1 MAKGA
6 TQAPD
11 VFLESST
18 STSTGEPEGND
29 YERRLPNWVD
39 FLVLGL
45 YFAFV
50 LAIGLYSSWRTK
62 RGSVSSY
69 FLASRNMHWIP
80 VGASLFASN
89 IGSGHF
95 IGLAGSG
102 AASGIG
108 IGAFELNA
116 IYVLMLLG
124 WIFVPVYMSSGVY
137 TMPEYLRERFGGQRI
152 RIYLSVLALILY
164 VFTKISADLYAG
176 ALFIQTALDKGD
188 STEWLYLSI
197 LILLAIAA
205 LFTITGGLTAVIWT
219 DFVQT
224 ILMLIGAFI
233 LMGMSFHAVGG
244 YNALVTDYF
253 HAIPTNTVYTADNLT
268 NCGEPPDYAM
278 DLFRSI
284 VPGESDLPWTG
295 MLFGVTISGIWYWC
309 TDQVIVQRTLSS
321 RNMIHAKAGCVLA
334 AALKFLPM
342 FLLVFPGMAARI
354 LFTDRVACVVPEEC
368 KAACGSTSGCTNIAY
383 IELVLRLLP
392 TGLCGLML
400 AVMMAALMSSLTSIF
415 NSASTIFTIDIWTRI
430 RRGATDVELLIVG
443 RAFVLV
449 LVVISVIWIPVI
461 QGSANSQLFVY
472 IQSISSFLSPPICAV
487 YLLAI
492 FWSRTTEPGAFWGLM
507 IGLVIGLIRFIME
520 YAFVVPPCG
529 STDPDP
535 RPDWIKILVG
545 NVHYLH
551 FGCILFVI
559 VLVVTV
565 VISYLTEP
573 IPAECLHRLTFWT
586 RESTEVRVSVRE
598 WMNKKKDAAAY
609 TNEGAVANEGGEVV
623 SEKVVDGVAVVSD
636 KVVEGAAV
644 VSETRNAS
652 VASSVEELPVW
663 RKALNCVCGVETQKV
678 SQAQEEDPEDHLTP
692 EEKAS
697 RAAAF
702 LQEKRPWTNVVDGA
716 SILVMCIAAFLWGYY
731 A

>member
-1 MAKGA
+1 MGEGRGTGFQ
-6 TQAPD
+6 TQLGWPD
-11 VFLESST
+11 A
-18 STSTGEPEGND
+18 
-29 YERRLPNWVD
+29 
-39 FLVLGL
+39 LVVVL

-50 LAIGLYSSWRTK
+50 LGIGLYSSWRTK

-233 LMGMSFHAVGG
+233 LMGMSFSAVGG
-244 YNALVTDYF
+244 YNRLVVDYF
-253 HAIPTNTVYTADNLT
+253 EAVPTRLTYDANNLT
-268 NCGEPPDYAM
+268 CPNGLPPSDALHLLR
-278 DLFRSI
+278 DP
-284 VPGESDLPWTG
+284 VNSDLPWTG
-295 MLFGVTISGIWYWC
+295 VIFGLSVGSIWYWC

-492 FWSRTTEPGAFWGLM
+492 FWARTTEPGAFWGLM

-520 YAFVVPPCG
+520 YAFVIPPCG

-636 KVVEGAAV
+636 KVVEGAEV
-644 VSETRNAS
+644 VSETRNRNAS

-716 SILVMCIAAFLWGYY
+716 SILVMCIAAFMWGYY